1 MQNSNGPDDEVDDA
15 AMVDLAVRL
24 LVRHA
29 FLVLLYLLHDVLR
42 LPQPTAAAIHQAIDD
57 VTESI
62 TQ

>member
-1 MQNSNGPDDEVDDA
+1 MDGPDDEVDDA
-15 AMVDLAVRL
+15 AMVDLAVGL

-42 LPQPTAAAIHQAIDD
+42 LPQPTAAHQAIDD

-62 TQ
+62 TQRAR